1 MPELEHPES
10 RSIAENSKKERKL
23 SVSVLLPIRTNNKYS
38 LLEPFKAGFRRSKG
52 NRKMHNNLLG
62 LART

>member
-1 MPELEHPES
+1 MPELDHSES

-23 SVSVLLPIRTNNKYS
+23 SVSVVLPIRTKLYS
-38 LLEPFKAGFRRSKG
+38 LLEPFKAGFRRSKE

-62 LART
+62 LARA